1 VFVLPLCVLAGI
13 SAAQK
18 PSDWRPSA
26 VKPADFAKKVD
37 TALLNLKNAL
47 GQASYR
53 CRFFD
58 GSIGQ
63 SDLTN
68 RIRDRK
74 TLRVEFIKV
83 ANNNKDPFSN
93 QTIIGKNGKY
103 TLLSPA
109 TGFKP
114 LAAGAD
120 PKLFDSSAGA
130 LQYWPWH
137 FQQAMFQSFVT
148 GQGAISRLV
157 AALTKPSSGYKIR
170 MDSRTMQGNGKSI
183 PQVRIFASRIPTLAK
198 KKGTETI
205 EIVAD
210 TIMWLPLQVRVD
222 QKDLKGRNAWFEWV
236 TLWKGPVKFEER
248 WFTTPKK

>member
-1 VFVLPLCVLAGI
+1 MFVVPLCVLAGI

-74 TLRVEFIKV
+74 TLRVYLTRYGLGCLRGELL
-83 ANNNKDPFSN
+83 ADSP
-93 QTIIGKNGKY
+93 
-103 TLLSPA
+103 LLSEA
-109 TGFKP
+109 QT
-114 LAAGAD
+114 
-120 PKLFDSSAGA
+120 SE
-130 LQYWPWH
+130 
-137 FQQAMFQSFVT
+137 V
-148 GQGAISRLV
+148 
-157 AALTKPSSGYKIR
+157 PSC
-170 MDSRTMQGNGKSI
+170 
-183 PQVRIFASRIPTLAK
+183 
-198 KKGTETI
+198 
-205 EIVAD
+205 
-210 TIMWLPLQVRVD
+210 
-222 QKDLKGRNAWFEWV
+222 
-236 TLWKGPVKFEER
+236 
-248 WFTTPKK
+248 